1 MKYQIAI
8 FVAALLCS
16 CQSPQPADNAG
27 EAEKIH
33 LEIIAIEGALAG
45 KIDTLIQLR
54 NQLAIQGRALT
65 PEEIAFNNQVTGI
78 ESSITYFRGN
88 LPEPP
93 GLEHDHAGHDHAG
106 HDHHHGPTL
115 DVTPEQMLAIQK
127 EFRDSILSIQQRVTG
142 LLQK

>member
-1 MKYQIAI
+1 MKYQVLVFI
-8 FVAALLCS
+8 AALLCS
-16 CQSPQPADNAG
+16 CQSPQPADA
-27 EAEKIH
+27 EADAAKIH
-33 LEIIAIEGALAG
+33 LEIIAIEAALAG
-45 KIDTLIQLR
+45 KVDSLIQLR

-78 ESSITYFRGN
+78 EASMSYWRDN
-88 LPEPP
+88 LPEPA
-93 GLEHDHAGHDHAG
+93 GLEHDHSGHDH
-106 HDHHHGPTL
+106 HHHHGPTL

>member
-1 MKYQIAI
+1 MKYQIVI
-8 FVAALLCS
+8 FAAGLLFA
-16 CQSPQPADNAG
+16 CQSPQPSDNAG
-27 EAEKIH
+27 EAAKIH

-45 KIDTLIQLR
+45 KVDSLIQLR

-78 ESSITYFRGN
+78 ETSMNYWREN

-93 GLEHDHAGHDHAG
+93 GLEHDHSHAG
-106 HDHHHGPTL
+106 HDHHHHHGPAL

-127 EFRDSILSIQQRVTG
+127 EFRDSILSIQQRISG

>member
-1 MKYQIAI
+1 MKYQIVI

-16 CQSPQPADNAG
+16 CQSPQPVDND
-27 EAEKIH
+27 ENAEKIH
-33 LEIIAIEGALAG
+33 LEIIAIEAALAG
-45 KIDTLIQLR
+45 KVDSLIQLR

-78 ESSITYFRGN
+78 EASINYFRDN

-93 GLEHDHAGHDHAG
+93 GLEHDHSGHDH
-106 HDHHHGPTL
+106 HHHHGPTL
-115 DVTPEQMLAIQK
+115 NVTPEQMLAIQK
-127 EFRDSILSIQQRVTG
+127 EFRDSILSIQQRVSG

>member
-1 MKYQIAI
+1 MKYQTVI

-16 CQSPQPADNAG
+16 CQSPQPAGADGDA
-27 EAEKIH
+27 AKIH
-33 LEIIAIEGALAG
+33 LEIIAIEAALAG
-45 KIDTLIQLR
+45 KVDSLIQLR
-54 NQLAIQGRALT
+54 NQFAIQGRALT

>member
-1 MKYQIAI
+1 MKYQIVI
-8 FVAALLCS
+8 FAAGLLFA
-16 CQSPQPADNAG
+16 CQSPQPSDNAG
-27 EAEKIH
+27 EAAKIH

-45 KIDTLIQLR
+45 KVDSLIQLR

-78 ESSITYFRGN
+78 ETSINYWREN

-93 GLEHDHAGHDHAG
+93 GLEHDHSHAG
-106 HDHHHGPTL
+106 HDHHHHHGPAL

-127 EFRDSILSIQQRVTG
+127 EFRDSILSIQQRISG